1 MTYEHFITN
10 SYYRSLFFKKNNIF
24 LDSANMFIQENNKKL
39 KQQNHENKH
48 YFITIKK
55 NKLKFYLSFYD
66 NKSRRRKKS
75 SRFGGSMEAS
85 GSDFKLDFKFDADY
99 KELEYDR

>member
-1 MTYEHFITN
+1 
-10 SYYRSLFFKKNNIF
+10 
-24 LDSANMFIQENNKKL
+24 MFIQENTKKL
-39 KQQNHENKH
+39 KQQSHDQNKH

-75 SRFGGSMEAS
+75 SRFCNSMEAS
-85 GSDFKLDFKFDADY
+85 GSDFKLDFKFDIDY